1 MVSVALHANVVSHM
15 RSEWIN
21 RPQNRLKITY
31 HRIDYGNRHQVCI
44 IKISKL
50 LHCPGHLRFSNDAFS
65 PFLLT
70 VKRDKLQS
78 E

>member
-1 MVSVALHANVVSHM
+1 MVSVALHANVARHM

-31 HRIDYGNRHQVCI
+31 YRIDYGNPHQVCI

-50 LHCPGHLRFSNDAFS
+50 LHCPGHLRCQTTRFPHFY
-65 PFLLT
+65 
-70 VKRDKLQS
+70 LQ
-78 E
+78 